1 MALILD
7 ASAEDLVAREGYDP
21 VFGARPLKRAIQ
33 GLIQN
38 PLALKL
44 LNGEILPGDTV
55 TISGDSEAG
64 RMVIRA
70 DRQPQASPAASPV

>member
-1 MALILD
+1 MVLNIDL
-7 ASAEDLVAREGYDP
+7 SAEELVAREGYDP

-55 TISGDSEAG
+55 TISGDSGTG

-70 DRQPQASPAASPV
+70 DHDQRVAPA